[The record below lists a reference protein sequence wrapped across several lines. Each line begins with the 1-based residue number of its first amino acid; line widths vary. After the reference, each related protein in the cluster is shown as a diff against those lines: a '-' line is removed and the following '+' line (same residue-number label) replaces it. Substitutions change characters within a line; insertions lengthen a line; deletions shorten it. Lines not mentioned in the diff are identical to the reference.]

1 MLSSSEDKAIELLQL
16 LPTLS
21 NYIPPYPVSYIALC
35 SIYRISN
42 KVLHIE
48 LHILV
53 QIVLTVENIM
63 VVDNFTD
70 YATIVYYLSISPFYV
85 RHLVIF

>member
-1 MLSSSEDKAIELLQL
+1 MLSSSEDITIDLLQL

-21 NYIPPYPVSYIALC
+21 KTYPPNPVSYIALC

-48 LHILV
+48 HPYCADCGKYRLCNNRLLLKYITILC
-53 QIVLTVENIM
+53 
-63 VVDNFTD
+63 
-70 YATIVYYLSISPFYV
+70 ATPCHV
-85 RHLVIF
+85 

>member
-1 MLSSSEDKAIELLQL
+1 MLSSSEDKAIDLLQL
-16 LPTLS
+16 LPILS
-21 NYIPPYPVSYIALC
+21 KTYPPNPVSYIAPC

-53 QIVLTVENIM
+53 QIVLTVENI
-63 VVDNFTD
+63 
-70 YATIVYYLSISPFYV
+70 PCG
-85 RHLVIF
+85 